1 MWIRKEVIEIIK
13 LREVIMLLII
23 LIQAT
28 DVPIKSE

>member
-23 LIQAT
+23 LIPAT